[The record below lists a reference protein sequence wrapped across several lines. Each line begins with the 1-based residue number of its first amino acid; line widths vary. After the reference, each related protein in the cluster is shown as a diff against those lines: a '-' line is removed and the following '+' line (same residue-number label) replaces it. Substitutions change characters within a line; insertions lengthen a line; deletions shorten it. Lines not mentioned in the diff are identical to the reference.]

1 MQFRGALLGCGQ
13 VSHHHLQAWANIDS
27 VEIVALYNR
36 TKSRAEE
43 RAREYGIPE
52 DHVYGDY
59 IELLEKETID
69 FVDVASV
76 PQVHRPM
83 VEAAAARGK
92 HVLCQKPFAPSI
104 SDAQT
109 MINVCEK
116 ANVMLSIN
124 ENWRWRVWYRNL
136 KDVLDEGHI
145 GRPRYI
151 SVSKHRSATLPGR
164 DGSPPP
170 LVDEPSLLE
179 FERLIIYDWGIHLI
193 DLIRFLFGEIDNVF
207 TRIDKVSPYFKGEDR
222 ALLSLDIGGIM
233 GLIDI
238 SWASRII
245 QPDTMNID
253 ILPENVIIEGDNG
266 TIELHEYGKSIRVIT
281 ENRTFEHKAYDITPL
296 EVYKGSYT
304 AAQRHFIDC
313 LRSGKIPETEA
324 KDNIKTLMVTL
335 AAYESAAHNM
345 VIELDYDELDYT
357 NS

>member
-1 MQFRGALLGCGQ
+1 MVYKGHDRRGYKRIVILSHLIQLIFIERERELIIQFPKKQFRRRNNMQFRGALLGCGQ

-193 DLIRFLFGEIDNVF
+193 DL
-207 TRIDKVSPYFKGEDR
+207 K
-222 ALLSLDIGGIM
+222 
-233 GLIDI
+233 
-238 SWASRII
+238 
-245 QPDTMNID
+245 
-253 ILPENVIIEGDNG
+253 NVIIEGDNG

-335 AAYESAAHNM
+335 AAYESAAHNI

-357 NS
+357 YS